1 MADLKYWLWLTQ
13 RKGLEGRLRTELLE
27 RLGSPESIYFADE
40 EEYRLLG
47 LSDRAISTLRD
58 KSMDGANR
66 ILGDCDRLGI
76 HIMTQQDAA
85 YPERLLAIHQPPEV
99 LYWKG
104 REISFDDEAAIAIV
118 GAREATPYGL
128 EVANQLGLDL
138 TRAGALILSGIAQG
152 IDAAALRAA
161 LRAGGPVVSVLGN
174 GMDVIYP
181 RHHRDLYED
190 VAAVGMLISEYP
202 PGTEPF
208 KGHFPARNRV
218 LSGLSV
224 GVVVVESRFDG
235 GGLITA
241 NHALEQGREVFA
253 VPGPVG
259 SAFSVG
265 TNRLI
270 QEGAAKLIISAE
282 DVVCELVDR
291 FPDKLGK
298 KIPMDDETREQRLER
313 HPSSNSK
320 TDKAGG
326 SVEPPPEKVVD
337 NPPELEY
344 IDWKNWEQKLTEDQR
359 AVMLALHGK
368 TLNVD
373 DLVEQTQ
380 IPARRIL
387 SALTIL
393 QIHGLAAEA
402 GGNRFGAAVRLKME

>member
-13 RKGLEGRLRTELLE
+13 RRGLEGRQRTELLE

-40 EEYRLLG
+40 EEYRLFG
-47 LSDRAISTLRD
+47 LSERAISTLKD
-58 KSMDGANR
+58 KSMDGVNR

-76 HIMTQQDAA
+76 HIMTQQDAN

-152 IDAAALRAA
+152 IDAAALHAA
-161 LRAGGPVVSVLGN
+161 LRGGGPVVSVLGN
-174 GMDVIYP
+174 GLDVIYP

-190 VAAVGMLISEYP
+190 VAAAGMLISEFP
-202 PGTEPF
+202 PGTEPL

-224 GVVVVESRFDG
+224 GVVVVESRHDG

-253 VPGPVG
+253 IPGPVG
-259 SAFSVG
+259 SVFSVG

-270 QEGAAKLIISAE
+270 QEGAAKLILGAE
-282 DVVCELVDR
+282 DVICELVDR

-298 KIPMDDETREQRLER
+298 TLPMDDETREQRLER
-313 HPSSNSK
+313 YPSEGSK
-320 TDKAGG
+320 PDKTGRA
-326 SVEPPPEKVVD
+326 VESAPEKVVD

-344 IDWKNWEQKLTEDQR
+344 IFWKNWEHKLTEDQR
-359 AVMLALHGK
+359 AIMLALNGK

-380 IPARRIL
+380 IPARRVL

-393 QIHGLAAEA
+393 QIYDLAAEA
-402 GGNRFGAAVRLKME
+402 GGNRFCAAGRLKME